1 MKNSSFQF
9 KAPVLS
15 HLEFMLNSEFNR
27 EEKSHFKNEF
37 QIGYKKNDDGYEAI
51 VELSIT
57 IGATPESQNQPYTV
71 KLVIGSVFRWNDDY
85 PTKMVENLLTIN
97 APALLVSYA
106 RPIVASITNSSGCSS
121 YNIPFI
127 DFTDKTESVEP
138 RIEEKE

>member
-15 HLEFMLNSEFNR
+15 HLEFVLNSEFNR
-27 EEKSHFKNEF
+27 EEKSHYKNEF
-37 QIGYKKNDDGYEAI
+37 QIGYNKNDNGYEAI

-57 IGATPESQNQPYTV
+57 IGAAPESQNQPYTV
-71 KLVIGSVFRWNDDY
+71 KMVIGSVFRWNDDY
-85 PTKMVENLLTIN
+85 SAELIESLLTIN

-106 RPIVASITNSSGCSS
+106 RPIVASITNSSGCGS

-127 DFTDKTESVEP
+127 DFTDKAGTTVP
-138 RIEEKE
+138 RIEE